1 MHTGLLIHSEF
12 QNGVCS
18 QVIYTTFAVA
28 IAIFTGIRTYMMF
41 VIGLKSSS
49 NLHLRLLGSVL
60 AAPLSWFD
68 VTPTGRIVNRFSQ
81 DVYTMDESLPH
92 QWSMFINTIMSVV
105 FVMLS
110 MIFVMYWYVCRNHIH
125 TATFVFRC
133 FDGARDLTHV

>member
-1 MHTGLLIHSEF
+1 MPRPLLNLSVHHTPCL
-12 QNGVCS
+12 
-18 QVIYTTFAVA
+18 QVIYTMFAVG

-81 DVYTMDESLPH
+81 DVYTMDEVGSNAIPRR
-92 QWSMFINTIMSVV
+92 S
-105 FVMLS
+105 
-110 MIFVMYWYVCRNHIH
+110 
-125 TATFVFRC
+125 
-133 FDGARDLTHV
+133 